1 MVNKGLPTNVDK
13 GLPTALRSGSFVL
26 VIVTRL
32 SAFHPL
38 SKLQFSQLVI
48 VIAIMV
54 IMVIIIIPIIIIIII
69 VIIIMIMITFS
80 GERWAGWQGTWPLQ
94 GT

>member
-54 IMVIIIIPIIIIIII
+54 IMVIIIIII